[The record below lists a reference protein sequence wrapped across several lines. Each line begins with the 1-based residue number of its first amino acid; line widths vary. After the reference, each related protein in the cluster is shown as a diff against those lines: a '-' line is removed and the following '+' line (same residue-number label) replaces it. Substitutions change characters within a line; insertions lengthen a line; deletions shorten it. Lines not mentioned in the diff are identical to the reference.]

1 VRGGTRC
8 WTRTGARARLCLL
21 RSWRRWIRRIA
32 EGSTMNTRLMRGGRL
47 GIANEDGLVR
57 MAVEG
62 GSRGIEKRS
71 ANGDGKREDGE
82 GKRRRLRRMLRR
94 EMG

>member
-1 VRGGTRC
+1 
-8 WTRTGARARLCLL
+8 
-21 RSWRRWIRRIA
+21 
-32 EGSTMNTRLMRGGRL
+32 MRGGRL